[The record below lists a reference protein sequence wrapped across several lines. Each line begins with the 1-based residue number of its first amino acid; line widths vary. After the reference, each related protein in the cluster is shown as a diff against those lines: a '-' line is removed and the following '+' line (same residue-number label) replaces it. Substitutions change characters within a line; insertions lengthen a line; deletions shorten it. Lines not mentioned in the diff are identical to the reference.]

1 DGGVA
6 TAPVHHADLHSASRS
21 SETDHLPTI
30 AVIAAHRADRS
41 SVCAVR
47 ERGSSLDAP
56 PDTPHPTLPLISET
70 TASNPS
76 LRCPLAL
83 DLAAQRRI
91 CAVLRPRGAGRIPLL
106 HPFPF
111 PASPT
116 SAVGHVN
123 RNL

>member
-1 DGGVA
+1 MAEASTPTGRTARLCSTTRNHVESRGSAPALAAHSESAPACVPTDGGVA

-56 PDTPHPTLPLISET
+56 PDTPHPTLPLIAET

-76 LRCPLAL
+76 L
-83 DLAAQRRI
+83 
-91 CAVLRPRGAGRIPLL
+91 
-106 HPFPF
+106 
-111 PASPT
+111 
-116 SAVGHVN
+116 
-123 RNL
+123 